1 MKMLRALAM
10 AAMLLAPPAAFA
22 GIVEPVG
29 SDAITPQGPY
39 PTPMIGTAQHNL
51 AITSST
57 GLNVPQGAVYATVQA
72 ATANVK
78 YSTDLNVTPTSSV
91 GMTLGAGNSLGV
103 PGQTLMKS
111 IRFISATGTLDVE
124 YFK

>member
-1 MKMLRALAM
+1 MKMLRAWALA
-10 AAMLLAPPAAFA
+10 ALLLAPPAAFA

-29 SDAITPQGPY
+29 SDAVTPQGPY
-39 PTPMIGTAQHNL
+39 PTPIAGSAQHNL

-57 GLNVPQGAVYATVQA
+57 GLNVPTGAVYATVQA
-72 ATANVK
+72 ATATVK

-91 GMTLGAGNSLGV
+91 GMTLAVGASLGV

-111 IRFISATGTLDVE
+111 IRFISATGTLDIE
-124 YFK
+124 YFR